1 MLMCDP
7 MRIYDMP
14 IGPVISDGGTY
25 NDVGYQII
33 KVYF

>member
-1 MLMCDP
+1 MLICDP
-7 MRIYDMP
+7 RCIYAMP
-14 IGPVISDGGTY
+14 IGPVISDGGTF